1 MANVAVDKD
10 QQWLMNCLSA
20 SLDPNQEVRS
30 FAEASLDQASLQPE
44 SNGMFCRDEI
54 IVIDNIKSFLVPPF
68 NHNISLVSY
77 MAIIPIFPCRLLK
90 ALAGDYHSF
99 NIFYLAALILKQFI
113 RKHWQE
119 GDESFQPPAV
129 SSDEKAVI
137 RGLLLSTLDD
147 PNRKLCTAISMA
159 IAAIAVYDWPESWP
173 DLLPF
178 LLKLIGDQTSMNGVH
193 GGLKCL
199 ALLSGDLD
207 DTMIPT
213 LVPVLF
219 PCLYTIVSSSQT
231 YNKYLRTKALSVVY
245 ACTSMLGAMSGVYQV
260 ESNALMEPML
270 KPWLD
275 QFSFILEHPVQ
286 PEDTDDWSI
295 RMEVGIM
302 LSSLSIA
309 MFCTFCLQ
317 LKFPRF
323 HFAVIVG
330 PLWQTF
336 VSSLSVY
343 TRSSIEGTEDPYEG
357 SYDSD
362 GAEKSLDSFVIQLF
376 EFLLTIVGS
385 TKFVQ
390 VVANNIADL
399 VYYTI
404 AFLQVTEQQVHT
416 WSMDANQFVA
426 DEDDV
431 TYSCRVSGALLLE
444 EVATCCGGDG
454 IDAIINAASKRFS
467 QSQQEKADGSVVW
480 WRMKEA
486 TLFALAS
493 LCEQLLEAEVSGL
506 TKVSIGNLLEQMI
519 TEDMGIVAKFSSVMS
534 GGILEH
540 FLLAA
545 MKTIGMD
552 VPPAVKVGACRALS
566 QLLPEANKSTIEPQM
581 MGLLSSLTDLLHRAS
596 DETLHLVLETLQAAI
611 KAGHELSASAEPIIS
626 PIILNMWVLHISDP
640 FICIDAIEVLEAIKN
655 TPGCFLPLASRILPY
670 IGPVLNKPQQQPN
683 GLVAGSLD
691 LLTMLLKAS
700 GTWME
705 IVICTSFVEFRFF
718 FYFKNV
724 IIVLYVLLITVC
736 DSIVQ
741 NAPTDV
747 VKAAYDVCF
756 DAIIRIVLESDDHSE
771 MQNATECLAS
781 FVSGGRQELLSWG
794 SDSGFTMRSLL
805 DAASR
810 LLDPDLE
817 SSGSLF
823 VGSYILQLIL
833 HLPSQMGQH
842 IQNLIV
848 ALVRRMQSASIEGLR
863 SSLLLIFARLIHLS
877 APNVEQF
884 INLLMTIPAEGYQN
898 AFVYV
903 MSEWTKQQGKF
914 LYAFLLLSKG
924 KNTYECWKQSLVFVS
939 CPRTGWEIQGAYQIK
954 VTTSALALL
963 LSTRH
968 PELTNINVQGHL
980 IKSISG
986 ITTRSKAKSAP
997 DQWTIVPL
1005 PAKILALLADALIE
1019 IQEQVRDAEDE
1030 DSDWEEIHGDMD
1042 SDKDL
1047 LSSAAATPFGRSGYE
1062 HLEAMAKAYNENQED
1077 EYEDNILSVT
1087 DPLNELYLANYLAD
1101 FLSKFSQS
1109 DQQLFDNLCQC
1120 LTRAQQ
1126 DAIKIALNR

>member
-1 MANVAVDKD
+1 
-10 QQWLMNCLSA
+10 
-20 SLDPNQEVRS
+20 
-30 FAEASLDQASLQPE
+30 
-44 SNGMFCRDEI
+44 
-54 IVIDNIKSFLVPPF
+54 
-68 NHNISLVSY
+68 
-77 MAIIPIFPCRLLK
+77 
-90 ALAGDYHSF
+90 
-99 NIFYLAALILKQFI
+99 
-113 RKHWQE
+113 
-119 GDESFQPPAV
+119 
-129 SSDEKAVI
+129 
-137 RGLLLSTLDD
+137 
-147 PNRKLCTAISMA
+147 
-159 IAAIAVYDWPESWP
+159 
-173 DLLPF
+173 
-178 LLKLIGDQTSMNGVH
+178 
-193 GGLKCL
+193 
-199 ALLSGDLD
+199 
-207 DTMIPT
+207 
-213 LVPVLF
+213 
-219 PCLYTIVSSSQT
+219 
-231 YNKYLRTKALSVVY
+231 
-245 ACTSMLGAMSGVYQV
+245 
-260 ESNALMEPML
+260 
-270 KPWLD
+270 
-275 QFSFILEHPVQ
+275 
-286 PEDTDDWSI
+286 
-295 RMEVGIM
+295 
-302 LSSLSIA
+302 
-309 MFCTFCLQ
+309 
-317 LKFPRF
+317 
-323 HFAVIVG
+323 
-330 PLWQTF
+330 
-336 VSSLSVY
+336 
-343 TRSSIEGTEDPYEG
+343 
-357 SYDSD
+357 
-362 GAEKSLDSFVIQLF
+362 
-376 EFLLTIVGS
+376 
-385 TKFVQ
+385 
-390 VVANNIADL
+390 
-399 VYYTI
+399 
-404 AFLQVTEQQVHT
+404 
-416 WSMDANQFVA
+416 
-426 DEDDV
+426 
-431 TYSCRVSGALLLE
+431 
-444 EVATCCGGDG
+444 
-454 IDAIINAASKRFS
+454 
-467 QSQQEKADGSVVW
+467 
-480 WRMKEA
+480 
-486 TLFALAS
+486 
-493 LCEQLLEAEVSGL
+493 
-506 TKVSIGNLLEQMI
+506 
-519 TEDMGIVAKFSSVMS
+519 
-534 GGILEH
+534 
-540 FLLAA
+540 
-545 MKTIGMD
+545 
-552 VPPAVKVGACRALS
+552 
-566 QLLPEANKSTIEPQM
+566 
-581 MGLLSSLTDLLHRAS
+581 
-596 DETLHLVLETLQAAI
+596 
-611 KAGHELSASAEPIIS
+611 
-626 PIILNMWVLHISDP
+626 
-640 FICIDAIEVLEAIKN
+640 AIKN

-700 GTWME
+700 
-705 IVICTSFVEFRFF
+705 
-718 FYFKNV
+718 
-724 IIVLYVLLITVC
+724 VC

-781 FVSGGRQELLSWG
+781 FVSGGRQELLFWG

-884 INLLMTIPAEGYQN
+884 INLLMTVPAEGYQN

-914 LYAFLLLSKG
+914 LAG
-924 KNTYECWKQSLVFVS
+924 
-939 CPRTGWEIQGAYQIK
+939 EIQGAYQIK

-1087 DPLNELYLANYLAD
+1087 DPLNELNLANYLAD
-1101 FLSKFSQS
+1101 FLLKFSQS
-1109 DQQLFDNLCQC
+1109 DRQLFENLCQ
-1120 LTRAQQ
+1120 
-1126 DAIKIALNR
+1126 

>member
-30 FAEASLDQASLQPE
+30 FAEASLDQASLQPGFGRGL
-44 SNGMFCRDEI
+44 SQVAANRD
-54 IVIDNIKSFLVPPF
+54 LPF
-68 NHNISLVSY
+68 GL
-77 MAIIPIFPCRLLK
+77 RQ
-90 ALAGDYHSF
+90 
-99 NIFYLAALILKQFI
+99 LAALILKQFI

-159 IAAIAVYDWPESWP
+159 VAAIAVYDWPESWP

-193 GGLKCL
+193 GGLRCL

-207 DTMIPT
+207 DMMIPT

-219 PCLYTIVSSSQT
+219 PCLYNIVSSSQT

-245 ACTSMLGAMSGVYQV
+245 ACTSMLGTMSGVYQV
-260 ESNALMEPML
+260 ETNALMEPML

-275 QFSFILEHPVQ
+275 QFSFILEHTVQ

-295 RMEVGIM
+295 RMEV
-302 LSSLSIA
+302 LKCLNQFVQNFPSFNESLF
-309 MFCTFCLQ
+309 M
-317 LKFPRF
+317 
-323 HFAVIVG
+323 VIVG

-467 QSQQEKADGSVVW
+467 ESQQEKAVGSVVW

-493 LCEQLLEAEVSGL
+493 LSEQLLEAEVSGL
-506 TKVSIGNLLEQMI
+506 TKVSIGNLLEHMI
-519 TEDMGIVAKFSSVMS
+519 TEDMGIGVHEYPFLYARMFISVAKFSSVMS
-534 GGILEH
+534 SGILEH

-566 QLLPEANKSTIEPQM
+566 QLLPEANKSTIESQM

-611 KAGHELSASAEPIIS
+611 KAGHESSASAEPIIS

-691 LLTMLLKAS
+691 LLTMLLK
-700 GTWME
+700 
-705 IVICTSFVEFRFF
+705 
-718 FYFKNV
+718 
-724 IIVLYVLLITVC
+724 
-736 DSIVQ
+736 

-747 VKAAYDVCF
+747 IKAAYDVCF

-842 IQNLIV
+842 IQNLIF

-903 MSEWTKQQGKF
+903 MSEWTKQQG
-914 LYAFLLLSKG
+914 
-924 KNTYECWKQSLVFVS
+924 
-939 CPRTGWEIQGAYQIK
+939 EIQGAYQIK

-968 PELTNINVQGHL
+968 PELTNFNVQGHL
-980 IKSISG
+980 LKSISG

-1019 IQEQVRDAEDE
+1019 IQEQVREAEDE

-1047 LSSAAATPFGRSGYE
+1047 LSSAVATPFGRSGHE
-1062 HLEAMAKAYNENQED
+1062 HLEAMAKAFNENQED

-1087 DPLNELYLANYLAD
+1087 DPLNELNLANYLAD

-1109 DQQLFDNLCQC
+1109 DRQLFDNLCQC

>member
-1 MANVAVDKD
+1 MANVAVDED
-10 QQWLMNCLSA
+10 QQWLLNCLSA
-20 SLDPNQEVRS
+20 TLDSNQEVRS
-30 FAEASLDQASLQPE
+30 FAEASLNQASLQPGFGRGL
-44 SNGMFCRDEI
+44 SKVAANRD
-54 IVIDNIKSFLVPPF
+54 VPF
-68 NHNISLVSY
+68 GL
-77 MAIIPIFPCRLLK
+77 RQ
-90 ALAGDYHSF
+90 
-99 NIFYLAALILKQFI
+99 LAALLLKQFI
-113 RKHWQE
+113 KKHWQE
-119 GDESFQPPAV
+119 GDESFQHPAV

-137 RGLLLSTLDD
+137 RGLLLSTLGD

-159 IAAIAVYDWPESWP
+159 IASIAVYDWPESWP

-178 LLKLIGDQTSMNGVH
+178 LLKLIGDQSDMNGVH
-193 GGLKCL
+193 GALRCL

-231 YNKYLRTKALSVVY
+231 YSKYLRTKALSIVY
-245 ACTSMLGAMSGVYQV
+245 ACTSMLGAMSGVYQAETSALV
-260 ESNALMEPML
+260 EPLR

-275 QFSFILEHPVQ
+275 QFSFILEQPVQ
-286 PEDTDDWSI
+286 PEDPNDWSI
-295 RMEVGIM
+295 RMEV
-302 LSSLSIA
+302 LK
-309 MFCTFCLQ
+309 CLNQ
-317 LKFPRF
+317 FVQNFPSF
-323 HFAVIVG
+323 TETEFMVIVG
-330 PLWQTF
+330 ALWQTF
-336 VSSLSVY
+336 VSSLRVY
-343 TRSSIEGTEDPYEG
+343 TQSAIEGTEDPYEG

-385 TKFVQ
+385 TKLVK

-416 WSMDANQFVA
+416 WSIDANQFVA

-444 EVATCCGGDG
+444 EVATCCGREG
-454 IDAIINAASKRFS
+454 IDAIINAARKRFS
-467 QSQQEKADGSVVW
+467 ESQQEKASGSVVW
-480 WRMKEA
+480 WRKREA

-493 LCEQLLEAEVSGL
+493 LSEQLLEAGVSGL
-506 TKVSIGNLLEQMI
+506 TKVSLGNLLEQMI
-519 TEDMGIVAKFSSVMS
+519 TEDMGIGVHEYPFLYARMFISVAKFSSVIS
-534 GGILEH
+534 CGILEH
-540 FLLAA
+540 FLHAA
-545 MKTIGMD
+545 IKTIGMG
-552 VPPAVKVGACRALS
+552 VPPAVKVGACRAIS
-566 QLLPEANKSTIEPQM
+566 QLLPEANKSVIQPQM
-581 MGLLSSLTDLLHRAS
+581 MGLLSSLTDLLHQAS

-611 KAGHELSASAEPIIS
+611 TAGHELSTSAEPIIS
-626 PIILNMWVLHISDP
+626 PIILNMWALNVSDP
-640 FICIDAIEVLEAIKN
+640 FISLDAIEVLEAIKN
-655 TPGCFLPLASRILPY
+655 APGCIRPLTSRILPY
-670 IGPVLNKPQQQPN
+670 LGPVLNKPQQQPD

-691 LLTMLLKAS
+691 LITMLLK
-700 GTWME
+700 
-705 IVICTSFVEFRFF
+705 
-718 FYFKNV
+718 
-724 IIVLYVLLITVC
+724 
-736 DSIVQ
+736 

-756 DAIIRIVLESDDHSE
+756 DAVIRIVLQSDDHSE

-781 FVSGGRQELLSWG
+781 FVSGGRQELLAWG
-794 SDSGFTMRSLL
+794 SDSGFTMGSLL

-842 IQNLIV
+842 IRDLII
-848 ALVRRMQSASIEGLR
+848 ALVRRLQSASIAGLK
-863 SSLLLIFARLIHLS
+863 SSLLLIFARLIHMS

-884 INLLMTIPAEGYQN
+884 INLLITIPSEGYQN

-903 MSEWTKQQGKF
+903 MSEWTKQQG
-914 LYAFLLLSKG
+914 
-924 KNTYECWKQSLVFVS
+924 
-939 CPRTGWEIQGAYQIK
+939 EIQGAYQIK
-954 VTTSALALL
+954 VTTSAFALL

-968 PELTNINVQGHL
+968 PELSNINVQGHL
-980 IKSISG
+980 IKSMAG

-1019 IQEQVRDAEDE
+1019 IQEQVQDAEDE
-1030 DSDWEEIHGDMD
+1030 DSDWEEIHEGETE

-1047 LSSAAATPFGRSGYE
+1047 LSSVAATPFGRSAYE
-1062 HLEAMAKAYNENQED
+1062 HHLEAMAKAYNENQED
-1077 EYEDNILSVT
+1077 DYEDDAQSIA
-1087 DPLNELYLANYLAD
+1087 DPLNEINLANYLTEF
-1101 FLSKFSQS
+1101 FLKFSPS
-1109 DQQLFDNLCQC
+1109 DPQLFDHLCQS
-1120 LTRAQQ
+1120 LTPAQQ
-1126 DAIKIALNR
+1126 NAIKVVLNQ